1 MKTENNIILSNNQI
15 AHKIRR
21 IALQILE
28 SNINEPKIVL
38 AGISKNGFLI
48 AQKLKDI
55 ISNYSDV
62 NIVLCE
68 VFINKKELLT
78 DVELSISTEHY
89 INSSVVLIDDV
100 LHSGATLIYG
110 VKHFLNVPLKQ
121 LKTAV
126 LINRN
131 HKKYPIKADFKG
143 LSLST
148 SINEHIEIVFDSN
161 NEATAVLV

>member
-1 MKTENNIILSNNQI
+1 MKTDNNIILTNTQI
-15 AHKIRR
+15 NHKIRR

-28 SNINEPKIVL
+28 SNVDESKIIL

-48 AQKLKDI
+48 AEKLKLI
-55 ISNYSDV
+55 IANYSDV
-62 NIVLCE
+62 NVVLCE
-68 VFINKKELLT
+68 VFINKKSPLNNVDTSIPKEEYT
-78 DVELSISTEHY
+78 DT
-89 INSSVVLIDDV
+89 SVVLIDDV

-110 VKHFLNVPLKQ
+110 VKHFLNAPLKQ

-131 HKKYPIKADFKG
+131 HKKFPVKADFKG

-148 SINEHIEIVFDSN
+148 SIHEHVEIIFN
-161 NEATAVLV
+161 NDNAVAKLI